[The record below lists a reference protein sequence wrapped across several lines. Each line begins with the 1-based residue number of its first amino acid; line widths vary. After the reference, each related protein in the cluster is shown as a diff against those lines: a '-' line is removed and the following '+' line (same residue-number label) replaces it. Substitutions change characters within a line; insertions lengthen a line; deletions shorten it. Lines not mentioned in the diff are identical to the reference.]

1 MIKSFATAL
10 AAFCIFTV
18 AAQTGFADNPC
29 GARWYPFY
37 GYRQPSYLVQRPV
50 ATVQPSAVTA
60 QPVAVTA
67 QLNGAQYALGRLL
80 ALRDDRRSAGCQLL
94 FASFSERQM
103 VSILWLPPA
112 RVLGPM
118 RVGCRLR
125 VVFASR
131 RTGRSAIDQRPKSCN
146 TARRPWCPRRFDVR
160 SAGRYY
166 RQAIHRRDELPAASK
181 KTSFAS
187 RGRHGPPAATPRIP
201 TS

>member
-67 QLNGAQYALGRLL
+67 QLNGAQT
-80 ALRDDRRSAGCQLL
+80 RSAGYWP
-94 FASFSERQM
+94 SETT
-103 VSILWLPPA
+103 VAP
-112 RVLGPM
+112 
-118 RVGCRLR
+118 
-125 VVFASR
+125 
-131 RTGRSAIDQRPKSCN
+131 
-146 TARRPWCPRRFDVR
+146 
-160 SAGRYY
+160 
-166 RQAIHRRDELPAASK
+166 PAASYY
-181 KTSFAS
+181 SQAS
-187 RGRHGPPAATPRIP
+187 QSGKWYPFYGYRRPAYLGQ
-201 TS
+201 